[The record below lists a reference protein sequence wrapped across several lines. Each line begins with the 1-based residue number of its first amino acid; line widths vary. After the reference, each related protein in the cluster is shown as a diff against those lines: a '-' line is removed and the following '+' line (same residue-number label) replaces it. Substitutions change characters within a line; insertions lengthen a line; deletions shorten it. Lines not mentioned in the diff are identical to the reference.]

1 MKPHSVALRVLAI
14 SAVLTTAAHDQTSS
28 CLDLAD
34 ESHHQLLFSN
44 QDVRVFLLE
53 LPRLANTDPHCH
65 AHSYFY
71 VIPGEGRSSTT
82 PEGHAT
88 FSHDWHGGETRFVFS
103 PVKHVIRNE
112 GINPYRE
119 VIVETLH
126 QVQYRHLDGNY
137 DSDELARD
145 LGSTKPTWTI
155 SGVRGNLAV
164 SKTQLAPGAD
174 FTPQGASQV
183 LIALTDLQLKRERE
197 GMPAQNVELSAQEVK
212 VLSGDTTKLTNTGS
226 HPAKFITVE
235 L

>member
-1 MKPHSVALRVLAI
+1 MKPQSVVRCALAI
-14 SAVLTTAAHDQTSS
+14 AAALTVAAHAETSS

-34 ESHHQLLFSN
+34 EPHHQLLFSN

-53 LPRLANTDPHCH
+53 LPRLASTEPHCH
-65 AHSYFY
+65 AHPYFY

-103 PVKHVIRNE
+103 PVKHVVRNE

-119 VIVETLH
+119 VIVESLR
-126 QVQYRHLDGNY
+126 QVQYRPLDGNY
-137 DSDELARD
+137 DTDELAGD

-155 SGVRGNLAV
+155 SAVRGNLAI

-183 LIALTDLQLKRERE
+183 LIALTDLQFKRERE
-197 GMPAQNVELSAQEVK
+197 GMPAQNVELSMQEVK
-212 VLSGDTTKLTNTGS
+212 ILTGDTIKLTNTGS
-226 HPAKFITVE
+226 HPAEFITVE
-235 L
+235 F